1 MRLKLKGKIQL
12 ITISL
17 LILLSTSILGIVYFQ
32 VHDVIIK
39 NLNTSLDAYI
49 KLSNNLLEQKYTG
62 NWRVEGDKLY
72 KGDKLINSDTEF
84 VDTIKSATNSPATI
98 FLNDTRVSTNVFN
111 NGERAL
117 GTKASQAVADIVLK
131 QGREYSGEANVV
143 GIVYQAKYIPL
154 KDNTGKAIGIL
165 FIGIEKGRITAQ
177 INALMITIGIITLI
191 VLTLAI
197 FASAMFTNPII
208 KNIKKILGALKNISQ
223 GDLTSSCNV
232 VSSDETMDISKEL
245 NNMQN
250 NVSELVAQ
258 IKDSSSTLKKNSDAL
273 TSISY
278 EMSNASEEV
287 ANAIQEVAS
296 GASSQSNDL
305 IEISGIINNF
315 GNEIEAIVE
324 SIKTIDSSSREI
336 TVLADDSNRDMKYLV
351 ESIENT
357 NSTFSSFMAK
367 LLQLGQNIGKIN
379 EITSL
384 INSVAEQTNLLAL
397 NAAIEAARA
406 GEAGKGFSVVAEEIR
421 KLAEQS
427 KNSSQDINSLIAGIF
442 RDNAA
447 IVQSSEGMSSE
458 IRNQINV
465 VNAAIGSFKKIIH
478 SLSEVTPLIA
488 SVNNSAGNISKE
500 KEGIIDKIEALSSVS
515 QEVSASSEEIS
526 ASSEQMSASAQE
538 VTATAQTLNSM
549 TDAMMA
555 QVNRFKL
562 AY

>member
-32 VHDVIIK
+32 VHGVIIK

-49 KLSNNLLEQKYTG
+49 KLSSDLLEQKYPG
-62 NWRVEGDKLY
+62 DWRVEGDKLY

-84 VDTIKSATNSPATI
+84 VDAVKSATDSPATI

-117 GTKASQAVADIVLK
+117 GTKVSQSVTDIVLK

-143 GIVYQAKYIPL
+143 GIVHQAKYIPL
-154 KDNTGKAIGIL
+154 KDSTGKAIGIL
-165 FIGIEKGRITAQ
+165 FIGIEKGKITAQ
-177 INALMITIGIITLI
+177 INALMITMGIITLI
-191 VLTLAI
+191 VLALAI

-208 KNIKKILGALKNISQ
+208 RNIKKILGALKNISQ

-232 VSSDETMDISKEL
+232 VSSDETKDISEEL

-273 TSISY
+273 TSISH
-278 EMSNASEEV
+278 EMSTASEEV

-296 GASSQSNDL
+296 GAGSQSNDL

-315 GNEIEAIVE
+315 GNELEAIVD
-324 SIKTIDSSSREI
+324 SIKTIDNSSREI
-336 TVLADDSNRDMKYLV
+336 TVLADGSNSDMKYLV
-351 ESIENT
+351 ESIENI
-357 NSTFSSFMAK
+357 NSTFNSFMEK
-367 LLQLGQNIGKIN
+367 LLKLGKNIGKIN
-379 EITSL
+379 DITSL

-427 KNSSQDINSLIAGIF
+427 KNSSQDINNLIAEIS
-442 RDNAA
+442 RDNTV

-465 VNAAIGSFKKIIH
+465 INAAIASFKKIIL
-478 SLSEVTPLIA
+478 SLNEVTPLIA
-488 SVNNSAGNISKE
+488 SVNSNAGNISKE

-562 AY
+562 AH